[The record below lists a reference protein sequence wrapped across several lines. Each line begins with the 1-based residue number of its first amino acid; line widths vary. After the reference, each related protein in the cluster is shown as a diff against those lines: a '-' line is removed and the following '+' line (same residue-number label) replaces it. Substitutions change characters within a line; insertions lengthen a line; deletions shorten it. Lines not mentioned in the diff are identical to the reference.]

1 MSPRFGILGLILL
14 SVGLNAAAQL
24 FLRVAMRGGLPT
36 GLSPLAM
43 VLDVGTRPG
52 VIGGLGCYGL
62 SLLLWIYV
70 LSKADASFAYP
81 FLGLG
86 FAVVTVAGC
95 TLLGE
100 PVSMP
105 KILGILIIAAG
116 VVVLAGGG

>member
-1 MSPRFGILGLILL
+1 MSIRFGILGLILV

-36 GLSPLAM
+36 GLSPLATL
-43 VLDVGTRPG
+43 LDVGTRPG
-52 VIGGLGCYGL
+52 VLGGLGCYGL
-62 SLLLWIYV
+62 SLLVWIYV

-86 FAVVTVAGC
+86 FVMVTVAGC

-100 PVSMP
+100 PV
-105 KILGILIIAAG
+105 
-116 VVVLAGGG
+116 